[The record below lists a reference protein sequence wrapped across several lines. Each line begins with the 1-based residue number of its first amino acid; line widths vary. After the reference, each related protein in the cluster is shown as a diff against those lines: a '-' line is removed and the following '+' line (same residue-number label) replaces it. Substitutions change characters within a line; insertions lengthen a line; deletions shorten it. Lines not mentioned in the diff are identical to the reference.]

1 MCEGKQTLIYRK
13 KIKWHNP
20 SRKEYGNIYQTLKN
34 MGTLISII
42 PILESILIRGVY
54 KDWFQNNCSVVNYN
68 ELKT

>member
-1 MCEGKQTLIYRK
+1 
-13 KIKWHNP
+13 
-20 SRKEYGNIYQTLKN
+20 

-68 ELKT
+68 ELKTYMLNKRDAIK